1 MDGTSIMQG
10 VAVVFIAQ
18 AFGMELT
25 LGNLATVVLTATI
38 ASIGTA
44 GVPSVGL
51 VTLAMVLTSVGLPTE
66 GIALIMGID
75 RILDMLRTAVNITG
89 DAVCTTIVSHQEGAL
104 NRDIFN
110 KD

>member
-1 MDGTSIMQG
+1 MQG
-10 VAVVFIAQ
+10 VAVIFIAQ
-18 AFGMELT
+18 VYGISLT
-25 LGNLATVVLTATI
+25 PSDLLTVVATATL

-51 VTLAMVLTSVGLPTE
+51 VTLAMVLQSVGLPTE

-89 DAVCTTIVSHQEGAL
+89 DAVCTTIVAHQEKAL
-104 NRDIFN
+104 DRTVFN
-110 KD
+110 EN